1 MEYLG
6 TVPGGGISGCRSLGW
21 ERAWYVGRTARGPLW
36 SEWVGGEGMGGP
48 QWETE
53 AGPRGLAY
61 DPQMFVLI
69 VSMEAGTDL
78 CF

>member
-1 MEYLG
+1 M
-6 TVPGGGISGCRSLGW
+6 
-21 ERAWYVGRTARGPLW
+21 VGV
-36 SEWVGGEGMGGP
+36 EWVGGEGMGGP

>member
-1 MEYLG
+1 M
-6 TVPGGGISGCRSLGW
+6 
-21 ERAWYVGRTARGPLW
+21 VGV
-36 SEWVGGEGMGGP
+36 EWVGGEGMGEP